1 MKKIAG
7 IVTTYFPYSHADVI
21 LTKFM
26 KGIPTDE
33 ELREPRVELASIYL
47 DQIDARD
54 IGQALAWRHQVPIF
68 QSIRAALTLGGS
80 ELAVDGVVLI
90 GEHGDYPL
98 DEQGR
103 HMYPRRYFFEQIAG
117 VFASSGRSVPVF
129 HDKHLAYNWADAKWI
144 YDRARALE
152 VPFLAGSTLP
162 TCWRNP
168 WLEYDLETLLGEALA
183 VGYGGVESYGF
194 HALETLQCM
203 VERRRGGETGV
214 AAVQCLEGEA
224 VWEAERQGRW
234 SRELAEAAC
243 APIEGKPG
251 GTMDEHTAQPAAFL
265 IEYRDGLRAAML
277 MLNGYV
283 NQFAYAGRDLTP
295 GPSPGRRG
303 GTEAGGSF
311 LSSALPEGGGIEGIT
326 PLLSPS
332 LPRGGVAEGRG
343 EVRGTEF
350 YLQGDFPHGHFNNR
364 CLNIEELV
372 LTGQPLYPAERTLLT
387 TGILDAAMTS
397 RHLGHVRV
405 ETPHLAIAYRSYE
418 TPPWRATGPRP
429 AGANLAVWPPR

>member
-54 IGQALAWRHQVPIF
+54 IGQALAWRHNVPIY
-68 QSIRAALTLGGS
+68 QTIRAALTLGGPA
-80 ELAVDGVVLI
+80 LAVDGVVLI

-103 HMYPRRYFFEQIAG
+103 QMYPRRYLFEQIAG
-117 VFASSGRSVPVF
+117 VFAGSGRSVPVF

-144 YDRARALE
+144 YDRARALN
-152 VPFLAGSTLP
+152 VPLLAGSTLP

-168 WLEYDLETLLGEALA
+168 WLEYELETPLEEALA

-203 VERRRGGETGV
+203 VERRRGGESGI

-224 VWEAERQGRW
+224 VWEAGRQGRW
-234 SRELAEAAC
+234 SRELAAAAC
-243 APIEGKPG
+243 APIEGKPTG
-251 GTMDEHTAQPAAFL
+251 AMEEHCAQPAAFL
-265 IEYRDGLRAAML
+265 IEYRDGLRAAVL

-283 NQFAYAGRDLTP
+283 SQFAYAGRDL
-295 GPSPGRRG
+295 
-303 GTEAGGSF
+303 
-311 LSSALPEGGGIEGIT
+311 T

-332 LPRGGVAEGRG
+332 LPRGGVADGGG

-350 YLQGDFPHGHFNNR
+350 HLQNEFPHGHFNNL

-372 LTGQPLYPAERTLLT
+372 LTGQPPYPAERTLLT
-387 TGILDAAMTS
+387 TGILDAVMTS
-397 RHLGHVRV
+397 RHHGHVRV
-405 ETPHLAIAYRSYE
+405 ETPHLDIAYRSYE
-418 TPPWRATGPRP
+418 TPPWRATGLRP

>member
-1 MKKIAG
+1 MKKLAAV
-7 IVTTYFPYSHADVI
+7 VTTYFPYSHADVI

-33 ELREPRVELASIYL
+33 ELREPRVELTSIYL

-54 IGQALAWRHQVPIF
+54 IGQSLAWLHNVPIT

-80 ELAVDGVVLI
+80 ELAVDGVLLI
-90 GEHGDYPL
+90 GEHGDYPV

-129 HDKHLAYNWADAKWI
+129 NDKHLAYNWADAKWM

-152 VPFLAGSTLP
+152 VPLLAGSSLP
-162 TCWRNP
+162 TCWRQP
-168 WLEYDLETLLGEALA
+168 WLEYELETPLEEAVA
-183 VGYGGVESYGF
+183 IGYGGLESYGF

-203 VERRRGGETGV
+203 VERRQGGETGV
-214 AAVQCLEGEA
+214 AAVQCLEKEA
-224 VWEAERQGRW
+224 VWEAERQDRW

-243 APIEGKPG
+243 APIEGKPDG
-251 GTMDEHTAQPAAFL
+251 SMDEHASDPAAFL
-265 IEYRDGLRAAML
+265 IEYRDGLRAAVL

-283 NQFAYAGRDLTP
+283 HHFAYAGRI
-295 GPSPGRRG
+295 G
-303 GTEAGGSF
+303 GQ
-311 LSSALPEGGGIEGIT
+311 
-326 PLLSPS
+326 
-332 LPRGGVAEGRG
+332 VQ
-343 EVRGTEF
+343 GTEF
-350 YLQGDFPHGHFNNR
+350 YLQGDFPHGHFNYLA
-364 CLNIEELV
+364 LNIEELV
-372 LTGQPLYPAERTLLT
+372 LTGQPPYPAERTLLT

-405 ETPHLAIAYRSYE
+405 ETPHLDIAYRSYD

-429 AGANLAVWPPR
+429 AGPNLAVWPPK